1 LEGIVVKYCIEN
13 RVGQVFWDKFYSI
26 WVIYFETEGVLKIKL
41 ASQKLIIDALKS
53 ALAVIFQKSK
63 LPSTTA

>member
-1 LEGIVVKYCIEN
+1 M
-13 RVGQVFWDKFYSI
+13 
-26 WVIYFETEGVLKIKL
+26 EGVLKIKL
-41 ASQKLIIDALKS
+41 ASQKLIIDALRS